1 MKDKKERELT
11 LTNKIGSYNKDAKLP
26 YKVRDILTSCL
37 NAVERFLNDIK
48 TKFPDSLPIIIDNL
62 KSFYNEQERFDV
74 VFESEFELLNQ
85 YPEILNGSKNHV
97 LSILNYTKYDSLSID
112 EEIEIFASDIIRV
125 YTHFEYYLMR
135 SLLEIMTREE
145 AIEYMKK
152 LNDEITLSRNNPENY
167 VNSFEESI
175 NHFKTNLGRW
185 QMQECVTGPLDQ
197 EILLYKVKRC
207 EWADALKEFDSEF
220 CFAMLCYSD
229 FKGAQNLNPN
239 FVLTREK
246 TLMMGNNYCGFCF
259 HDTRRSD
266 DLTHPPESAFED
278 LN

>member
-1 MKDKKERELT
+1 MI
-11 LTNKIGSYNKDAKLP
+11 NKICSYNIDARLP
-26 YKVRDILTSCL
+26 YKVRDVLTPCL
-37 NAVERFLNDIK
+37 SAVDRFLTDIK
-48 TKFPDSLPIIIDNL
+48 AKLPDSFPTIVDTL
-62 KSFYNEQERFDV
+62 KSFYNEQEKFDV
-74 VFESEFELLNQ
+74 VYESEFELLNQ

-97 LSILNYTKYDSLSID
+97 LSILNYKKYDPPSID
-112 EEIEIFASDIIRV
+112 EEIEMYAKDIVRV
-125 YTHFEYYLMR
+125 YTRFEYYLMR
-135 SLLEIMTREE
+135 SLLQIMSREE

-152 LNDEITLSRNNPENY
+152 LSDEITISRNNPQNY

-175 NHFKTNLGRW
+175 NRFKTNLGRW

-197 EILLYKVKRC
+197 EKLLYKVKRC

-220 CFAMLCYSD
+220 CFAMNCYSD

-246 TLMMGNNYCGFCF
+246 TLMMGDYYCGFCY
-259 HDTRRSD
+259 HDTRKSD

-278 LN
+278 LG